1 MTPVTTQAT
10 RPGIN
15 DIVRFVLEIFAFVSL
30 GVWGFL
36 AWPGPWQNVAF
47 GIGTPLFAILVW
59 ALFLSPKAVIRLDV
73 FARSLIEII
82 IFASVAFAWW
92 SLGQPIVAL
101 VFGVIAVVS
110 GVIHG
115 RKQIGVS

>member
-1 MTPVTTQAT
+1 MTPDPAQTT

-15 DIVRFVLEIFAFVSL
+15 DIIRFVLEIFAFVSL
-30 GVWGFL
+30 GIWGFL
-36 AWPGPWQNVAF
+36 AWPAPWQNIAF
-47 GIGTPLFAILVW
+47 GLGAPVFAILVW
-59 ALFLSPKAVIRLDV
+59 GLFLSPKAVFRVDL
-73 FARSLIEII
+73 FARSLIEIV

-101 VFGVIAVVS
+101 VFGVVAVVS

-115 RKQIGVS
+115 RRQLA